1 MQLLQQE
8 IFMVRCSENIMV
20 SQYHTIILIILS
32 VKWPLQKW
40 KQKGFSNKCFILS
53 QNIRHETWN
62 IFLITLIRET
72 VIVRSRI
79 LPDQIWWLN
88 RIWTWPNWL
97 DQLRPLCSFSVTA
110 SVCGESYH
118 LCFWACSLWVWL
130 AWRVDCGAER
140 VFLSMACCTDDCPQ
154 SLQCRHPTQQKRSHN
169 SEMNRSIEKYELLM
183 FSRGKIVPHRC
194 CNCSRNSRSRVNLV
208 SVSEGGV
215 VFRSQ

>member
-88 RIWTWPNWL
+88 RIWTWTNWL

-110 SVCGESYH
+110 SVCGD
-118 LCFWACSLWVWL
+118 LPSL
-130 AWRVDCGAER
+130 
-140 VFLSMACCTDDCPQ
+140 FLSVLT
-154 SLQCRHPTQQKRSHN
+154 LGL
-169 SEMNRSIEKYELLM
+169 I
-183 FSRGKIVPHRC
+183 GV
-194 CNCSRNSRSRVNLV
+194 
-208 SVSEGGV
+208 EGGLWGRTSLPV
-215 VFRSQ
+215 NGLLYWRLPSKSAM